1 VLRLV
6 FASTARVIAAGVVVG
21 LIAAAIFGRSIASFL
36 FGVKPL
42 DPVTFAGAALLIALT
57 ALLATAGPA
66 LRAARVDPI
75 VVLRDE

>member
-1 VLRLV
+1 
-6 FASTARVIAAGVVVG
+6 
-21 LIAAAIFGRSIASFL
+21 LITAAILARSIASFL

-42 DPVTFAGAALLIALT
+42 DPVTFGGVAILLALT
-57 ALLATAGPA
+57 AALATAVPA